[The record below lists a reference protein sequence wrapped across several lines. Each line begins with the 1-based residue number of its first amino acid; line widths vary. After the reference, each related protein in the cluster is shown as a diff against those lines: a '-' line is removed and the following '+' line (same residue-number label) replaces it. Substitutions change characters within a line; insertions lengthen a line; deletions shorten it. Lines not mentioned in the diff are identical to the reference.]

1 VSVALTTAQTRA
13 APSLAAEL
21 LALVSHPTSTYPHLL
36 ARGRTFEVLFFSAV
50 SGVYVAYVAAERFH
64 LGDRFGFGMTAIGT
78 VAIGLGLGLV
88 ALSLIASVLAWSSAR
103 AGGTANLDEVSGVFG
118 YATWPFLPLLAI
130 VVPLELAFYGRD
142 VFSAARPAAPV
153 WVPAVVTALEASAI
167 LLWLYLV
174 LRGEAVSAHLSN
186 AAAARTLA
194 LTAVRVAAILVLFVI
209 VMFVSFMI

>member
-1 VSVALTTAQTRA
+1 MALTTAHPRA

-21 LALVSHPTSTYPHLL
+21 LALVSHPTETYPHLL

-64 LGDRFGFGMTAIGT
+64 LGDRFGFAPTAIGAG
-78 VAIGLGLGLV
+78 AIGVGLGLL
-88 ALSLIASVLAWSSAR
+88 ALSLVASVLAWSSNR
-103 AGGTANLDEVSGVFG
+103 AGGTATLDEVSGVFG

-130 VVPLELAFYGRD
+130 VVPLELAFYGQD
-142 VFSAARPAAPV
+142 VFSAARPAAPA
-153 WVPAVVTALEASAI
+153 WLPALVTAFEATAI

-174 LRGEAVSAHLSN
+174 LRGEAISGHLSN
-186 AAAARTLA
+186 MAAARTLA
-194 LTAVRVAAILVLFVI
+194 LTAVRVAAILVLFAV